1 MTKFSNAVFSA
12 LLGLFVAGCSTI
24 SVSHSFDPDSE
35 FTELKRFGWMSGPAV
50 SPEDELALKNIR
62 HSLATQL
69 AGKGIV
75 EDRDNP
81 DFLISIHGGK
91 EKKVDVQQWGY
102 AYADR
107 PYFYR
112 PYGAFGHGYG
122 FAPPPGR
129 IDYRSGTDTFE
140 YEIGTLI
147 LDFINP
153 KNKELIWRG
162 TAQAVV
168 EDPVSPQRIDQ
179 AVSELLQGF
188 PPSRN

>member
-1 MTKFSNAVFSA
+1 MTKFSTAIFAVF
-12 LLGLFVAGCSTI
+12 LGLFVAGCSTI
-24 SVSHSFDPDSE
+24 SVSHSFDPDTE
-35 FTELKRFGWMSGPAV
+35 FTELKRFGWMSGPTV
-50 SPEDELALKNIR
+50 SSEDQLALKNIQ

-69 AGKGIV
+69 AAKGIV
-75 EDRDNP
+75 EDQDNP

-91 EKKVDVQQWGY
+91 ERKVDVQQWGY

-107 PYFYR
+107 SYFHR
-112 PYGAFGHGYG
+112 PFGAFGRGYG
-122 FAPPPGR
+122 FVPPPGR

-140 YEIGTLI
+140 YEVGTLI

-162 TAQAVV
+162 IATAVV
-168 EDPVSPQRIDQ
+168 ENPVRPERVDQ

-188 PPSRN
+188 PPDRN